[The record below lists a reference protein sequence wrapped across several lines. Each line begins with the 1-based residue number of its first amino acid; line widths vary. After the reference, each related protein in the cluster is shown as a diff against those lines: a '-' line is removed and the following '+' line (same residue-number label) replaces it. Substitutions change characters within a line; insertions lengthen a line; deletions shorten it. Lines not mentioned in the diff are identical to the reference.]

1 MSLGRVKAL
10 CGLVKLVDGRENSVF
25 AVFFWWAPAFDGV
38 RASNQQ
44 RNNLSETDTE
54 TVVPVERQRWW
65 GWRWVLWIGAAFV
78 LVAILG
84 AVAVEWGLRQIQ
96 PMLRKKVVETLSA
109 RFHSPVE
116 LDRLELSMS
125 RDIIV
130 TGGGL
135 RILYLAGP
143 TKPDARPNAPP
154 MVVVDRFEF
163 RTGWRELL
171 RPTTRLVTVKVQGL
185 RVNIPPKGDRG
196 QGPDDPKRKGQSA
209 LGIVVD
215 RIECT
220 DAKVTLETSKAGKKP
235 LEFAIKSLVLTDVGA
250 KKPLNYTALLV
261 NPKPVGDVQ
270 STGHFGP
277 WQDDNPRDTPLDGD
291 YTFTHADLSSIH
303 GLGGI
308 LSSTGTFGGTLGNL
322 TADGTTETPDFR
334 LDISDHPVP
343 LHTEFHAVVDGTTGD
358 TWLDPVR
365 ARLGRTEI
373 TARGSVTRAVE
384 AQGHNT
390 DLNVVIE
397 KGRLEDIF
405 NLVLKSKSPLMRG
418 ALAAKVQF
426 YEPAGPVSVS
436 RKMRLEGTF
445 AVKDAMMNN
454 PEMQAKMDAL
464 SMRAQGKP
472 KQANAQDADVVGS
485 ALSGKF
491 TIANA
496 VLDVKDLNYQ
506 MPGAQMLADGQMQL
520 VPTTFEFHGTVRT
533 QATASQMTT
542 GWKSMLLAPFDKLL
556 KKNGAGLELPVK
568 VTGTG
573 STYDLRLDFPHDTH
587 APAALPTPAK

>member
-1 MSLGRVKAL
+1 MS
-10 CGLVKLVDGRENSVF
+10 EE
-25 AVFFWWAPAFDGV
+25 AV
-38 RASNQQ
+38 
-44 RNNLSETDTE
+44 ETIELKDC
-54 TVVPVERQRWW
+54 PRWW
-65 GWRWVLWIGAAFV
+65 QRRWLLWVGTGIVVLGFAAA
-78 LVAILG
+78 L
-84 AVAVEWGLRQIQ
+84 AVEWGLRQMQ

-116 LDRLELSMS
+116 LDQLELSMT
-125 RDIIV
+125 RDMIV

-154 MVVVDRFEF
+154 MLEVDRFEF

-196 QGPDDPKRKGQSA
+196 AREPDDPRRKGQSA

-220 DAKVTLETSKAGKKP
+220 DAKVTLETSKPGKKP
-235 LEFAIKSLVLTDVGA
+235 LEFAIKSVVLTDVGA
-250 KKPLNYTALLV
+250 KKPLGYTAMLM
-261 NPKPVGDVQ
+261 NPKPVGEVR

-277 WQDDNPRDTPLDGD
+277 WQGDNPRDTPLDGD
-291 YTFTHADLSSIH
+291 YEFTHADLSSIH
-303 GLGGI
+303 GLGGT
-308 LSSTGTFGGTLGNL
+308 LSSTGRFGGTLGSL

-334 LDISDHPVP
+334 LDISDHAMP

-373 TARGSVTRAVE
+373 TARGAVTRAEGVP
-384 AQGHNT
+384 GHNT
-390 DLNVVIE
+390 DLSVVIE
-397 KGRLEDIF
+397 RGRLEDI
-405 NLVLKSKSPLMRG
+405 LSLSLKSNPPLMRG
-418 ALAAKVQF
+418 ALVAKVHF
-426 YEPAGPVSVS
+426 FDPAGPVSVS
-436 RKMRLEGTF
+436 RKMKLEGTF
-445 AVKDAMMNN
+445 AIKDGMLNN
-454 PEMQAKMDAL
+454 PEMQAKMDSL

-472 KQANAQDADVVGS
+472 KQANAQEAAVVGS

-491 TIANA
+491 SIANA

-520 VPTTFEFHGTVRT
+520 VPSTFEFHGKVRT

-542 GWKSMLLAPFDKLL
+542 GWKSLLLSPFDKML
-556 KKNGAGLELPVK
+556 KKNGAGLELPIK
-568 VTGTG
+568 VTGTR
-573 STYDLRLDFPHDTH
+573 STYDLRLDFPHDTR
-587 APAALPTPAK
+587 APAGLPTPAK